1 MIPEKG
7 EILRFFS
14 LPSGLHSLTVFV
26 QFPGTL
32 FHNLNRRERKKI
44 QRMLNASVLVLTKFI
59 ENSEMMM
66 MMLINIERKI
76 EKSKRYKIESE

>member
-7 EILRFFS
+7 ELSCFFS
-14 LPSGLHSLTVFV
+14 LPSGLHSLTVSAN
-26 QFPGTL
+26 FPGTVL
-32 FHNLNRRERKKI
+32 LNLNRRERKKI

-66 MMLINIERKI
+66 MLINIERKI